1 MFAKRL
7 MAIFLFL
14 IFIASFWSCKSP
26 ASPDLENLEELELG
40 EIYVW
45 STPVFA
51 DIYLDGAYT
60 GKRTNSTIKNVKAGV
75 HTIKLRKEGFK
86 DWEQSVIVI
95 AGLAPDD
102 VTWVGAILDFHSI
115 TVTSPT
121 WDTIWIKG
129 QEAEIRWEV
138 DDSQILSSQARTLT
152 DNAKILY
159 ITELNIELY
168 KADILMLTIALETE
182 NDGSYTWTVDPNLED
197 GSDYKVRVG
206 VTLSC
211 YYPPE
216 WRMVT
221 IYGESDEFT
230 MMNSP

>member
-7 MAIFLFL
+7 TAIFLFL
-14 IFIASFWSCKSP
+14 IFMASFWSCESP
-26 ASPDLENLEELELG
+26 ASPDLENLENQELG
-40 EIYVW
+40 NLFIW
-45 STPVFA
+45 SEPA
-51 DIYLDGAYT
+51 LAEIYLDGSPT
-60 GKRTNSTIKNVKAGV
+60 GKRTNTYIRSVKAGE
-75 HTIKLRKEGFK
+75 HTIKIRTEGFK
-86 DWEQSVIVI
+86 DWEQIVIVK
-95 AGLAPDD
+95 AGLEPENE
-102 VTWVGAILDFHSI
+102 TYVGALLEIHSI
-115 TVTSPT
+115 AVTSPT